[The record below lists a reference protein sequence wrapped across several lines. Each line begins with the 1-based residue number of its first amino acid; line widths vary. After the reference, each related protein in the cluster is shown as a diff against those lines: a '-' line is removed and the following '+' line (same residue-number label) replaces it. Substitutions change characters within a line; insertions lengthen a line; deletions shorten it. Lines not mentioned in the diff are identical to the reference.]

1 MPLNFSPKARA
12 SSVFSCSINRRW
24 IASASRAQYGRS
36 TRYNTKTDCAG
47 DFDIITAAWPAS
59 LTPGNELR
67 GYWGSQAADTQPD
80 WHQKP
85 SGRRHDRSGCFR
97 QEPCRPR
104 GGYESARSHSV
115 VEPLRRSAMVL
126 QQTAHCTMGS
136 LQPSQCDA
144 EIRQGSFSY
153 CLVVGRPKS
162 RKSGLVRTFRECRVT
177 SEGSYRITTS
187 SFERMA
193 SA

>member
-67 GYWGSQAADTQPD
+67 GYWGSRAAEEPGSPNRIGIKNAAVDAMIDQIVFAKNRADLEAAT
-80 WHQKP
+80 
-85 SGRRHDRSGCFR
+85 RALDRILLWNH
-97 QEPCRPR
+97 
-104 GGYESARSHSV
+104 YV
-115 VEPLRRSAMVL
+115 VP
-126 QQTAHCTMGS
+126 QW
-136 LQPSQCDA
+136 
-144 EIRQGSFSY
+144 Y
-153 CLVVGRPKS
+153 
-162 RKSGLVRTFRECRVT
+162 
-177 SEGSYRITTS
+177 YN
-187 SFERMA
+187 
-193 SA
+193 